1 MVYLDNY
8 DEDEDGDN
16 DENND
21 NDDEREA
28 AREPQLSAERVEDS
42 SDSATS
48 RLRVISVACYR

>member
-1 MVYLDNY
+1 MVYLENY
-8 DEDEDGDN
+8 DEEEDGDN
-16 DENND
+16 DEDND
-21 NDDEREA
+21 DDEREA

>member
-16 DENND
+16 DED
-21 NDDEREA
+21 NGDDEREA

-42 SDSATS
+42 SDSANS
-48 RLRVISVACYR
+48 RLQVISVACYR